1 MLRRLTGARAALA
14 FLIFMLL
21 ALFAAPVE
29 VPAQAS
35 GVKDVVM
42 VLPFENVST
51 KPEYNWVGE
60 SFSDSL
66 SELLSIPDMIVV
78 SSDERELAY
87 QRIRLPL
94 TTLPSRATAIKLA
107 REAKATMVVLGTYSV
122 IPARDNQPEMISGTA
137 SVIMV
142 NEGLWLGKTMV
153 DGNRAK
159 SVFDFGE
166 PLTQLQKIQGH
177 LAYNILYERDKIL
190 YNSEKSF
197 PFTLNSLITRATRV
211 PQKAFEAYV
220 KGIQT
225 KEKDKR
231 ENYLKNALRLYA
243 DDNAGAVY
251 PQAAFELGH
260 LYLSQNDWKNAAEY
274 FSKIQKYRENDWKP
288 EDANTNRTQK
298 KKEPLYTEA
307 SFYAGLAYW
316 RQGDL
321 SHALAALIPLTS
333 ETENGVRMVSIHNNA
348 GAVSVQAAREEK
360 KAGERATL
368 LTQATNL
375 LSRAA
380 QSAADDSMVRFN
392 YAYALFLSGKYA
404 EAAEQLRPVITA
416 DPRDGQAYFL
426 FAKSLERTGHADQ
439 AAAADDQ
446 ARRYL
451 QSYGKWQTEWQKSQ
465 SAPEVPLRLSQVFN
479 RTDYFQGVRETT
491 VAAANPDPGGAEQDL
506 LLKSRQLYQ
515 AGQDDEA
522 LLELRRVLT
531 IEPMNAEAYLLKG
544 RIYVRRGD
552 QETAI
557 SALKT
562 AIFWDAKLIDAHILL
577 GRIFL
582 ERNDRAQAMTYARSA
597 IQLDPQNQE
606 AIGLQRQVE
615 TGGK

>member
-1 MLRRLTGARAALA
+1 MLRRLFAAHG
-14 FLIFMLL
+14 
-21 ALFAAPVE
+21 ALFVLTLSLLFFCAAARQAA
-29 VPAQAS
+29 AQTAL
-35 GVKDVVM
+35 GTKDVVM
-42 VLPFENVST
+42 ILPFENVSNKT
-51 KPEYNWVGE
+51 EYNWVGE

-66 SELLSIPDMIVV
+66 SELLNVPDLIVV

-107 REAKATMVVLGTYSV
+107 REAKATLVVLGTYNV
-122 IPARDNQPEMISGTA
+122 IPSKEGQPEMISGSA
-137 SVIMV
+137 RIVRV
-142 NEGLWLGKTMV
+142 NEGLWVGDTMF
-153 DGNRAK
+153 DGNWAPR
-159 SVFDFGE
+159 VFDFGE
-166 PLTQLQKIQGH
+166 PLTQLQKVQGR
-177 LAYNILYERDKIL
+177 LAYDILVARDKA
-190 YNSEKSF
+190 F
-197 PFTLNSLITRATRV
+197 PFTLNAIIERATRI

-225 KEKDKR
+225 NDKETR
-231 ENYLKNALRLYA
+231 ENYLKNALKFYA
-243 DDNAGAVY
+243 DANAGAVY

-260 LYLSQNDWKNAAEY
+260 LYLNQGDWKNAAEY
-274 FSKIQKYRENDWKP
+274 FSRIQKYRETDWKP
-288 EDANTNRTQK
+288 EDANRAQK
-298 KKEPLYTEA
+298 KREPLYTEA
-307 SFYAGLAYW
+307 AFYAGFAYW

-321 SHALAALIPLTS
+321 SHALAALVPLTS
-333 ETENGVRMVSIHNNA
+333 DSENVVRLTSIYNNA
-348 GAVSVQAAREEK
+348 GAISVQGALGEK
-360 KAGERATL
+360 KAEERATL
-368 LTQATNL
+368 LTQAINL

-380 QSAADDSMVRFN
+380 QSTPDDSSVRFN

-404 EAAEQLRPVITA
+404 EAAEQLRPVIT
-416 DPRDGQAYFL
+416 DNPRDGQAYFL
-426 FAKSLERTGHADQ
+426 FAKSLERSGHAEQ

-451 QSYGKWQTEWQKSQ
+451 QSYAKWQTEWQKSQ
-465 SAPEVPLRLSQVFN
+465 SVPEVPLRLNQVFN
-479 RTDYFQGVRETT
+479 RTDYLQGVRNT
-491 VAAANPDPGGAEQDL
+491 VISSNPEPGGSEQDL
-506 LLKSRQLYQ
+506 LLKSRALYQ
-515 AGQDDEA
+515 GGQDDEA

-582 ERNDRAQAMTYARSA
+582 DRNDRAQAMTYARSA
-597 IQLDPQNQE
+597 MLIDPNYQE

>member
-1 MLRRLTGARAALA
+1 MLRRLMGARVALA
-14 FLIFMLL
+14 LL
-21 ALFAAPVE
+21 LFALLCVCAAPVE
-29 VPAQAS
+29 VSAQTS
-35 GVKDVVM
+35 TTKDVVM

-66 SELLSIPDMIVV
+66 SELLSVPDLIVV

-107 REAKATMVVLGTYSV
+107 REAKATLVVLGTYNV
-122 IPARDNQPEMISGTA
+122 IPAKENQPEMISGSA
-137 SVIMV
+137 RIIRV
-142 NEGLWLGKTMV
+142 NEGLWVGDTMF
-153 DGNRAK
+153 DGNWAPR
-159 SVFDFGE
+159 VFDFGE
-166 PLTQLQKIQGH
+166 PLTQLQKVQGR
-177 LAYNILYERDKIL
+177 LAYDILVARDKA
-190 YNSEKSF
+190 F
-197 PFTLNSLITRATRV
+197 PFTLNAIIERATKI

-225 KEKDKR
+225 NEKETR
-231 ENYLKNALRLYA
+231 ENYLKNALRFYA
-243 DDNAGAVY
+243 DANAGAVY

-274 FSKIQKYRENDWKP
+274 FSRIQKYRENDWKP
-288 EDANTNRTQK
+288 EDANRTQK
-298 KKEPLYTEA
+298 KKEPLFTEA
-307 SFYAGLAYW
+307 AFYAGLAYW

-321 SHALAALIPLTS
+321 SRALASLVPLTS
-333 ETENGVRMVSIHNNA
+333 ESESGVRLTSIYNNA
-348 GAVSVQAAREEK
+348 GATSIQAAREEK
-360 KAGERATL
+360 KTDERTTL
-368 LTQATNL
+368 LTQAINL

-380 QSAADDSMVRFN
+380 QSAPEDPMVRFN
-392 YAYALFLSGKYA
+392 YAYALFLSGKFA

-426 FAKSLERTGHADQ
+426 FAKSLERTGHAEQ

-465 SAPEVPLRLSQVFN
+465 SVPEVPLRLSQVFN
-479 RTDYFQGVRETT
+479 RTDYFQGVRANV
-491 VAAANPDPGGAEQDL
+491 VASNPEPGAGEQDL
-506 LLKSRQLYQ
+506 LLKARQLYQ
-515 AGQDDEA
+515 AGQDDDA

-597 IQLDPQNQE
+597 IQIDPNNQE

>member
-1 MLRRLTGARAALA
+1 MLRKFLFTRGALA
-14 FLIFMLL
+14 LLTLMLL
-21 ALFAAPVE
+21 ALFIA
-29 VPAQAS
+29 PAQATAQTS
-35 GVKDVVM
+35 ATKDVVM
-42 VLPFENVST
+42 VLPFENVSNR
-51 KPEYNWVGE
+51 PDYNWVGE

-66 SELLSIPDMIVV
+66 SELLNVPDLIVL

-107 REAKATMVVLGTYSV
+107 REAKATMVVLGTYNV
-122 IPARDNQPEMISGTA
+122 IPAKDNQPEMISGSA
-137 SVIMV
+137 RIIRV
-142 NEGLWLGKTMV
+142 NEGLWVGETMF
-153 DGNRAK
+153 DGNWAPR
-159 SVFDFGE
+159 VFDFGE
-166 PLTQLQKIQGH
+166 PLTQLQKIQGR
-177 LAYNILYERDKIL
+177 LAYDVLVARDKA
-190 YNSEKSF
+190 F
-197 PFTLNSLITRATRV
+197 PFTLNALIDRATKV

-225 KEKDKR
+225 NDKATR
-231 ENYLKNALRLYA
+231 EIYLKNALKYYA
-243 DDNAGAVY
+243 EANAGATY

-288 EDANTNRTQK
+288 EDANKAQK

-307 SFYAGLAYW
+307 AFYAGLSYW
-316 RQGDL
+316 RQNDL
-321 SHALAALIPLTS
+321 SHALAALVPLTS
-333 ETENGVRMVSIHNNA
+333 ESESGMRLTSIYNNA
-348 GAVSVQAAREEK
+348 GAISVQAAREEK
-360 KAGERATL
+360 KTDERATL
-368 LTQATNL
+368 LTQALNL

-380 QSAADDSMVRFN
+380 QSTPDDPMVRFN
-392 YAYALFLSGKYA
+392 YAYALFLSGKFA
-404 EAAEQLRPVITA
+404 EAAEQLRPVLTA
-416 DPRDGQAYFL
+416 DPRNGQAYFL
-426 FAKSLERTGHADQ
+426 FAKSLERTGQTEQ
-439 AAAADDQ
+439 ATAADDQ

-451 QSYGKWQTEWQKSQ
+451 QSYAKWQTEWQKSQ
-465 SAPEVPLRLSQVFN
+465 TAPDVPLLLSQVFN
-479 RTDYFQGVRETT
+479 RGDYFQVVRASN
-491 VAAANPDPGGAEQDL
+491 VAANSEPGAGEQDL
-506 LLKSRQLYQ
+506 LLKSRELYQ
-515 AGQDDEA
+515 AGRDDEA

-544 RIYVRRGD
+544 HIYIRRGD

-597 IQLDPQNQE
+597 MQIDPNNQE

>member
-1 MLRRLTGARAALA
+1 MLRKFLLMRGALA
-14 FLIFMLL
+14 LLTLTLL
-21 ALFAAPVE
+21 ALCFA
-29 VPAQAS
+29 PAQAQAQTAAT
-35 GVKDVVM
+35 KDVVM

-51 KPEYNWVGE
+51 RSDYNWVGE

-66 SELLSIPDMIVV
+66 SELLNVPDLIVV

-107 REAKATMVVLGTYSV
+107 REAKATMVVLGTYNV
-122 IPARDNQPEMISGTA
+122 IPAKDNQPEMISGSA
-137 SVIMV
+137 RIIRV
-142 NEGLWLGKTMV
+142 NEGLWVGETMF
-153 DGNRAK
+153 DGAWAPR
-159 SVFDFGE
+159 VFDFGE
-166 PLTQLQKIQGH
+166 PLTQLQKIQGR
-177 LAYNILYERDKIL
+177 LAYDILVARDKA
-190 YNSEKSF
+190 F
-197 PFTLNSLITRATRV
+197 PFTLNALIDRATKV

-225 KEKDKR
+225 NDKATR
-231 ENYLKNALRLYA
+231 EIYLKNALKYYA
-243 DDNAGAVY
+243 EANAGAVY

-260 LYLSQNDWKNAAEY
+260 LYLSQNDWKNAAEN
-274 FSKIQKYRENDWKP
+274 FSKIQKHRENDWKP
-288 EDANTNRTQK
+288 EDANKAQK

-307 SFYAGLAYW
+307 AFYAGLAYW
-316 RQGDL
+316 RQNDL
-321 SHALAALIPLTS
+321 SRALAALVPLTS
-333 ETENGVRMVSIHNNA
+333 ESESGMRLTSIYNNA
-348 GAVSVQAAREEK
+348 GAISVQAARDEK
-360 KAGERATL
+360 KAEERATL
-368 LTQATNL
+368 LTQALNL

-380 QSAADDSMVRFN
+380 QSTPDDPMVRFN
-392 YAYALFLSGKYA
+392 YAYALFLSGKFA

-416 DPRDGQAYFL
+416 DPRNGQAYFL
-426 FAKSLERTGHADQ
+426 FAKSLERTGQTEQ
-439 AAAADDQ
+439 ATAADDQ

-451 QSYGKWQTEWQKSQ
+451 QSYAKWQTEWQKSQ
-465 SAPEVPLRLSQVFN
+465 TAPDVPLLLSQVFN
-479 RTDYFQGVRETT
+479 RSDYFQVVRATN
-491 VAAANPDPGGAEQDL
+491 VAANLDPGAGEQDL
-506 LLKSRQLYQ
+506 LLKSRDLYQ
-515 AGQDDEA
+515 AGRDDEA

-544 RIYVRRGD
+544 RIYIRRGD

-597 IQLDPQNQE
+597 MQIDPNNQE

>member
-1 MLRRLTGARAALA
+1 MGARVALA
-14 FLIFMLL
+14 LL
-21 ALFAAPVE
+21 LFALLCVCAAPVE
-29 VPAQAS
+29 VSAQTS
-35 GVKDVVM
+35 TTKDVVM

-66 SELLSIPDMIVV
+66 SELLSVPDLIVV

-107 REAKATMVVLGTYSV
+107 REAKATLVVLGTYNV
-122 IPARDNQPEMISGTA
+122 IPAKENQPEMISGSA
-137 SVIMV
+137 RIIRV
-142 NEGLWLGKTMV
+142 NEGLWVGDTMF
-153 DGNRAK
+153 DGNWAPR
-159 SVFDFGE
+159 VFDFGE
-166 PLTQLQKIQGH
+166 PLTQLQKVQGR
-177 LAYNILYERDKIL
+177 LAYDILVARDKA
-190 YNSEKSF
+190 F
-197 PFTLNSLITRATRV
+197 PFTLNAIIERATKI

-225 KEKDKR
+225 NEKETR
-231 ENYLKNALRLYA
+231 ENYLKNALRFYA
-243 DDNAGAVY
+243 DANAGAVY

-274 FSKIQKYRENDWKP
+274 FSRIQKYRENDWKP
-288 EDANTNRTQK
+288 EDANRTQK
-298 KKEPLYTEA
+298 KKEPLFTEA
-307 SFYAGLAYW
+307 AFYAGLAYW

-321 SHALAALIPLTS
+321 SRALASLVPLTS
-333 ETENGVRMVSIHNNA
+333 ESESGVRLTSIYNNA
-348 GAVSVQAAREEK
+348 GATSIQAAREEK
-360 KAGERATL
+360 KTDERTTL
-368 LTQATNL
+368 LTQAINL

-380 QSAADDSMVRFN
+380 QSAPEDPMVRFN
-392 YAYALFLSGKYA
+392 YAYALFLSGKFA

-426 FAKSLERTGHADQ
+426 FAKSLERTGHAEQ

-465 SAPEVPLRLSQVFN
+465 SVPEVPLRLSQVFN
-479 RTDYFQGVRETT
+479 RTDYFQGVRANV
-491 VAAANPDPGGAEQDL
+491 VASNPEPGAGEQDL
-506 LLKSRQLYQ
+506 LLKARQLYQ
-515 AGQDDEA
+515 AGQDDDA

-597 IQLDPQNQE
+597 IQIDPNNQE

>member
-1 MLRRLTGARAALA
+1 LS
-14 FLIFMLL
+14 
-21 ALFAAPVE
+21 
-29 VPAQAS
+29 VP
-35 GVKDVVM
+35 
-42 VLPFENVST
+42 
-51 KPEYNWVGE
+51 
-60 SFSDSL
+60 
-66 SELLSIPDMIVV
+66 ELIVV

-87 QRIRLPL
+87 QRVRLPL

-107 REAKATMVVLGTYSV
+107 REAKATMVVLGTYNV
-122 IPARDNQPEMISGTA
+122 IPAKDNQPEMISGSA
-137 SVIMV
+137 RIIRV
-142 NEGLWLGKTMV
+142 NEGLWVGETMF
-153 DGNRAK
+153 DGNWAPR
-159 SVFDFGE
+159 VFDFGE
-166 PLTQLQKIQGH
+166 PLTQLQKIQGR
-177 LAYNILYERDKIL
+177 LAYDVLVARDKA
-190 YNSEKSF
+190 F
-197 PFTLNSLITRATRV
+197 PFTLNALIERATKV

-225 KEKDKR
+225 NEKDKR
-231 ENYLKNALRLYA
+231 ENYLKNALRFYA
-243 DDNAGAVY
+243 DANAGAVY

-274 FSKIQKYRENDWKP
+274 FSRIQKYRESDWKQTD
-288 EDANTNRTQK
+288 ESNKVK

-307 SFYAGLAYW
+307 AFYAGLAYW

-321 SHALAALIPLTS
+321 GHALAALVPLTS
-333 ETENGVRMVSIHNNA
+333 ESEKEVRLASIYNNA
-348 GAVSVQAAREEK
+348 GAISLQGSREEK
-360 KAGERATL
+360 KQEERATML
-368 LTQATNL
+368 AQALNL

-380 QSAADDSMVRFN
+380 QSTPDDPMVRFN
-392 YAYALFLSGKYA
+392 YAYALFLSGKFA

-426 FAKSLERTGHADQ
+426 FAKALERTGHADQ
-439 AAAADDQ
+439 ATAADDQ

-465 SAPEVPLRLSQVFN
+465 TAPQVPLRLSQVFN
-479 RTDYFQGVRETT
+479 RTDYFQGVRANV
-491 VAAANPDPGGAEQDL
+491 VATNAEANASEQDL
-506 LLKSRQLYQ
+506 LQKAREFYQ

-544 RIYVRRGD
+544 RIYIRRGD

-562 AIFWDAKLIDAHILL
+562 ALFWDAKLIDGHILL

-582 ERNDRAQAMTYARSA
+582 DRNDRAQAITYARSA
-597 IQLDPQNQE
+597 MQIDPNNQE

-615 TGGK
+615 TGSK

>member
-1 MLRRLTGARAALA
+1 MLRR
-14 FLIFMLL
+14 IFIVPAGL
-21 ALFAAPVE
+21 ALLLLLLCAPARDAA
-29 VPAQAS
+29 AQTTAT
-35 GVKDVVM
+35 KDVVM
-42 VLPFENVST
+42 VLPFENVSN

-60 SFSDSL
+60 SFSDAL
-66 SELLSIPDMIVV
+66 SELLSVPELIVV

-87 QRIRLPL
+87 QRVRLPL

-107 REAKATMVVLGTYSV
+107 REAKATMVVLGTYNV
-122 IPARDNQPEMISGTA
+122 IPAKDNQPEMISGSA
-137 SVIMV
+137 RIIRV
-142 NEGLWLGKTMV
+142 NEGLWVGETMF
-153 DGNRAK
+153 DGNWAPR
-159 SVFDFGE
+159 VFDFGE
-166 PLTQLQKIQGH
+166 PLTQLQKIQGR
-177 LAYNILYERDKIL
+177 LAYDVLVARDKA
-190 YNSEKSF
+190 F
-197 PFTLNSLITRATRV
+197 PFTLNALIERATKV

-225 KEKDKR
+225 NEKDKR
-231 ENYLKNALRLYA
+231 ENYLKNALRFYA
-243 DDNAGAVY
+243 DANAGAVY

-274 FSKIQKYRENDWKP
+274 FSRIQKYRESDWKQTD
-288 EDANTNRTQK
+288 ESNKAK

-307 SFYAGLAYW
+307 AFYAGLAYW

-321 SHALAALIPLTS
+321 GHALAALVPLTS
-333 ETENGVRMVSIHNNA
+333 ESEKEVRLASIYNNA
-348 GAVSVQAAREEK
+348 GAISLQGAREEK
-360 KAGERATL
+360 KPDERTTMLAQGL
-368 LTQATNL
+368 NL
-375 LSRAA
+375 LARAA
-380 QSAADDSMVRFN
+380 QSTPDDPMVRFN
-392 YAYALFLSGKYA
+392 YAYALFLSGKFA

-426 FAKSLERTGHADQ
+426 FAKALERTGHPDQ
-439 AAAADDQ
+439 ATAADDQ

-465 SAPEVPLRLSQVFN
+465 GAPQVPLRLSQVFN
-479 RTDYFQGVRETT
+479 RTDYFQGVRANV
-491 VAAANPDPGGAEQDL
+491 VAANAEASAGEQDL
-506 LLKSRQLYQ
+506 LLKAREFYQ

-544 RIYVRRGD
+544 RIYIRRGD

-562 AIFWDAKLIDAHILL
+562 ALFWDAKLIDGHILL

-582 ERNDRAQAMTYARSA
+582 DRNDRAQAITYARSA
-597 IQLDPQNQE
+597 MQIDPNNQE

>member
-1 MLRRLTGARAALA
+1 MGARVALA
-14 FLIFMLL
+14 LL
-21 ALFAAPVE
+21 LFALLCVCAAPVE
-29 VPAQAS
+29 VSAQTS
-35 GVKDVVM
+35 TTKDVVM

-66 SELLSIPDMIVV
+66 SELLSVPDLIVV

-107 REAKATMVVLGTYSV
+107 REAKATLVVLGTYNV
-122 IPARDNQPEMISGTA
+122 IPAKENQPEMISGSA
-137 SVIMV
+137 RIIRV
-142 NEGLWLGKTMV
+142 NEGLWVGDTMF
-153 DGNRAK
+153 DGNWAPR
-159 SVFDFGE
+159 VFDFGE
-166 PLTQLQKIQGH
+166 PLTQLQKVQGR
-177 LAYNILYERDKIL
+177 LAYDILVARDKA
-190 YNSEKSF
+190 F
-197 PFTLNSLITRATRV
+197 PFTLNAIIERATKI

-225 KEKDKR
+225 NEKETR
-231 ENYLKNALRLYA
+231 ENYLKNALRFYA
-243 DDNAGAVY
+243 DANAGAVY

-274 FSKIQKYRENDWKP
+274 FSRIQKYRENDWKP
-288 EDANTNRTQK
+288 EDANRTQK
-298 KKEPLYTEA
+298 KKEPLFTEA
-307 SFYAGLAYW
+307 AFYAGLAYW

-321 SHALAALIPLTS
+321 SRALASLVPLTS
-333 ETENGVRMVSIHNNA
+333 ESESGVRLTSIYNNA
-348 GAVSVQAAREEK
+348 GATSIQAAREEK
-360 KAGERATL
+360 KTDERATL
-368 LTQATNL
+368 LTQAINL

-380 QSAADDSMVRFN
+380 QSAPEDPMVRFN
-392 YAYALFLSGKYA
+392 YAYALFLSGKFA

-426 FAKSLERTGHADQ
+426 FAKSLERTGHAEQ

-465 SAPEVPLRLSQVFN
+465 SVPEVPLRLSQVFN
-479 RTDYFQGVRETT
+479 RTDYFQGVRANV
-491 VAAANPDPGGAEQDL
+491 VASNPEPGAGEQDL
-506 LLKSRQLYQ
+506 LLKARQLYQ
-515 AGQDDEA
+515 AGQDDDA

-597 IQLDPQNQE
+597 IQIDPNNQE

>member
-1 MLRRLTGARAALA
+1 M
-14 FLIFMLL
+14 
-21 ALFAAPVE
+21 
-29 VPAQAS
+29 
-35 GVKDVVM
+35 
-42 VLPFENVST
+42 
-51 KPEYNWVGE
+51 
-60 SFSDSL
+60 
-66 SELLSIPDMIVV
+66 
-78 SSDERELAY
+78 
-87 QRIRLPL
+87 

-107 REAKATMVVLGTYSV
+107 REAKATLVVLGTYNV
-122 IPARDNQPEMISGTA
+122 IPSKDNQPEMISGSA
-137 SVIMV
+137 RIIRV
-142 NEGLWLGKTMV
+142 NEGLWVGDTMF
-153 DGNRAK
+153 DGNWAPR
-159 SVFDFGE
+159 VFDFGE
-166 PLTQLQKIQGH
+166 PLTLLQKIQGR
-177 LAYNILYERDKIL
+177 LAYDILVARDKA
-190 YNSEKSF
+190 F
-197 PFTLNSLITRATRV
+197 PFTLNAIIERATKI

-225 KEKDKR
+225 NEKDKR
-231 ENYLKNALRLYA
+231 ENYLKNALHFYA
-243 DDNAGAVY
+243 EANAGAVY

-288 EDANTNRTQK
+288 EDANRAQK

-307 SFYAGLAYW
+307 AFYAGLAYW

-321 SHALAALIPLTS
+321 SRALASLVPLTS
-333 ETENGVRMVSIHNNA
+333 ESESGVRLTSIYNNA
-348 GAVSVQAAREEK
+348 GATSIQAAREEK
-360 KAGERATL
+360 KTDERTTL
-368 LTQATNL
+368 LTQAINL

-380 QSAADDSMVRFN
+380 QSSPDDSMVRFN
-392 YAYALFLSGKYA
+392 YAYALFLSGKFA

-426 FAKSLERTGHADQ
+426 FAKSLERTGHAEQ
-439 AAAADDQ
+439 AASADDQ

-465 SAPEVPLRLSQVFN
+465 SVPEVPLRLSQVFN
-479 RTDYFQGVRETT
+479 RTDYFQGVRANV
-491 VAAANPDPGGAEQDL
+491 VASNPEPGASEQDL
-506 LLKSRQLYQ
+506 LLKARQMYQ

-597 IQLDPQNQE
+597 IQIDPNNQE